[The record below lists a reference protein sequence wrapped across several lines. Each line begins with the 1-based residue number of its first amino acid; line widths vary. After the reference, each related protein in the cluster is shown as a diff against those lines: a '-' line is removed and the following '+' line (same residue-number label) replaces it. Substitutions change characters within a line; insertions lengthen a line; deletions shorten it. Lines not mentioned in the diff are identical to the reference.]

1 MPGGQ
6 GPTLPTLHCGVDA
19 IDPKVGEL
27 PGWRGGR
34 KTGEFFSQSRDIGEG
49 EDNLIT
55 VVALQEASL
64 VRGRTKRPIS
74 TFL

>member
-1 MPGGQ
+1 MD
-6 GPTLPTLHCGVDA
+6 TKA
-19 IDPKVGEL
+19 GEL

-34 KTGEFFSQSRDIGEG
+34 KTGEFFSQSRDIRDG

-64 VRGRTKRPIS
+64 VRGRT
-74 TFL
+74 